1 MTHLMHSHFFPNR
14 NVNVRYYLPIYM
26 DVYFYVCIYT
36 YVCTYYTKISFIKF
50 GNIIPRTFIVINDCN
65 YRVQYVSQSIMFC
78 FCLFYWCC

>member
-26 DVYFYVCIYT
+26 YVQK
-36 YVCTYYTKISFIKF
+36 YTKISFIKF
-50 GNIIPRTFIVINDCN
+50 RNIIPRTFIVINDCN